1 MTAIAINAKTGIRIN
16 KKFVSGSGSVSALTA
31 TAKTRRL
38 IRINASFIMYNQ
50 GSNWYKNISFSGVV
64 AFLAIHYSS
73 NKQSL

>member
-50 GSNWYKNISFSGVV
+50 GSN
-64 AFLAIHYSS
+64 
-73 NKQSL
+73 